1 MKKVV
6 MTFGTVDLAGK
17 LDGGTVDV
25 EFGVDLKATPPNS
38 LTKLKLAVA
47 PASSG
52 GGPVECRLSSV
63 DAHELV
69 RLVTGI
75 LSANPVP

>member
-17 LDGGTVDV
+17 PDGGSVDV
-25 EFGVDLKATPPNS
+25 EFGVDQKATPPNS
-38 LTKLKLAVA
+38 LAKFKLAVA
-47 PASSG
+47 PASSS

-75 LSANPVP
+75 LTANPVP